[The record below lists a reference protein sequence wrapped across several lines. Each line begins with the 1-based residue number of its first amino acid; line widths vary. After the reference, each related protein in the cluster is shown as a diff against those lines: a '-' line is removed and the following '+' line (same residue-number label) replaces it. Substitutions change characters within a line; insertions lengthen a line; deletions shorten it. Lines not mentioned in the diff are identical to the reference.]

1 MYWIMAKRIDGKKQ
15 FISGTDE
22 YGYPM
27 HSPNKDDAW
36 KYREFSSVYAYIML
50 GYYAEKIY
58 E

>member
-1 MYWIMAKRIDGKKQ
+1 MAKRIDGKKQ